1 MFYKLW
7 ENIKLAFISIWSN
20 KVRALLTMLGVII
33 GVFAVVE
40 LLAIGEG
47 VKSFVT
53 KEIEGLGSNL
63 IAILPGKM
71 ESGQFNPSSGIG
83 VSTLTNDDV
92 RVLKEDVSS
101 IEAVSPMMLI
111 SSPIKYGDKS
121 APSALVLGATPD
133 IFKVRDTKLD
143 SGRVFEQK
151 DEDEKERVIVLGYPI
166 AQSIFGDENAIGKKV
181 IIRGEEIEV
190 IGVLEKP
197 KQSASPFGGQ
207 SFDDAVYL
215 PFSAG
220 IELTNTEQVFRIVAK
235 IKSDTDVKEAK
246 EEIKKVI
253 LKNHKDSEDFTVFTQ
268 EDMVDLVGT
277 ILDVMRALLGALGA
291 ISLLVGGIGIM
302 NIMLVSVTE
311 RTREIGIRK
320 AIGASQL
327 DILIQFLIES
337 LILSLLGG
345 GVGLGLS
352 FGAAYI
358 VKTKADFEPVITPEF
373 IILAIAFSVLI
384 GVIFGV
390 APAIRAARLDP
401 IKALKY
407 E

>member
-20 KVRALLTMLGVII
+20 KIRALLTMLGVII

-63 IAILPGKM
+63 ITVLPGKM
-71 ESGQFNPSSGIG
+71 EPGQFNPSSGIG

-92 RVLKEDVSS
+92 RVLKKDVSS

-111 SSPIKYGDKS
+111 SSPVKYGDKS
-121 APSALVLGATPD
+121 APSALVLGATPE

-151 DEDEKERVIVLGYPI
+151 DEDEKKWVIVLGYPI

-220 IELTNTEQVFRIVAK
+220 IELTKTEQVFRIVAK
-235 IKSDTDVKEAK
+235 IKSDIDVKDAK
-246 EEIKKVI
+246 EEIKKV
-253 LKNHKDSEDFTVFTQ
+253 LLANHKDTEDFTVFTQ
-268 EDMVDLVGT
+268 EDLVDLVGT

-311 RTREIGIRK
+311 RTREIGVRK

-345 GVGLGLS
+345 GIGLAFS
-352 FGAAYI
+352 FGVAYV
-358 VKTKADFEPVITPEF
+358 VKVKADFEPVITPEF
-373 IILAIAFSVLI
+373 IILAIAFSVFI

>member
-7 ENIKLAFISIWSN
+7 ENVKLALISIRSS
-20 KVRALLTMLGVII
+20 KIRSFLTMLGVII

-53 KEIEGLGSNL
+53 REIEDLGSNL
-63 IAILPGKM
+63 ITVLPGKM
-71 ESGQFNPSSGIG
+71 GAGQFNPAASVG
-83 VSTLTNDDV
+83 VSTLIIDDV
-92 RVLKEDVSS
+92 RILKNEISE
-101 IEAVSPMMLI
+101 IEAISPLMLI
-111 SSPIKYGDKS
+111 SSPLKYGDKS
-121 APSALVLGATPD
+121 TASAMVLGTEPD
-133 IFKVRDTKLD
+133 IFRVRDAKLD
-143 SGRVFEQK
+143 SGRVLN
-151 DEDEKERVIVLGYPI
+151 DSDEKNENKVMVLGYPV
-166 AQSIFGDENAIGKKV
+166 AKSIFGDESAIGKKV
-181 IIRGEEIEV
+181 IIRDEEIEV
-190 IGVLEKP
+190 VGVLAKP

-215 PFSAG
+215 PFSTG
-220 IELTNTEQVFRIVAK
+220 KNLTKTEQVFRIVAK
-235 IKSDTDVKEAK
+235 IKANTDIKNAK
-246 EEIKKVI
+246 EKIKEVI

-268 EDMVDLVGT
+268 EDLVDLVGD
-277 ILDVMRALLGALGA
+277 ILNVMRALLGALGA

-320 AIGASQL
+320 AIGASQF

-337 LILSLLGG
+337 LVLSLLGG
-345 GVGLGLS
+345 AIGLGLS
-352 FGAAYI
+352 FAVAYI
-358 VKTKADFEPVITPEF
+358 VKIKANFEPVISPEF
-373 IILAIAFSVLI
+373 ILLAIAFSVLI

>member
-20 KVRALLTMLGVII
+20 KIRALLTMLGVII

-63 IAILPGKM
+63 ITVLPGKM
-71 ESGQFNPSSGIG
+71 EPGQFNPAASVG
-83 VSTLTNDDV
+83 VSTLTIADIKK
-92 RVLKEDVSS
+92 LKNEVPS
-101 IEAVSPMMLI
+101 IEAVSPLMLI
-111 SSPIKYGDKS
+111 SSPLKYKDKS
-121 APSALVLGATPD
+121 SASGMVLGVYPD
-133 IFKVRDTKLD
+133 IFRARDTKLD
-143 SGRVFEQK
+143 SGRVLENS
-151 DEDEKERVIVLGYPI
+151 DEENSKKVIVLGYPI
-166 AQSIFGDENAIGKKV
+166 ARSLFGDESAIGKK
-181 IIRGEEIEV
+181 IIISGEEIEV
-190 IGVLEKP
+190 IGILEKP
-197 KQSASPFGGQ
+197 KQSASPFGGP

-220 IELTNTEQVFRIVAK
+220 IELTKTEQVFRIVAK
-235 IKSDTDVKEAK
+235 IKSDIDVKDAK
-246 EEIKKVI
+246 EEIKKV
-253 LKNHKDSEDFTVFTQ
+253 LLANHKDTEDFTVFTQ
-268 EDMVDLVGT
+268 EDLVDLVGT

-311 RTREIGIRK
+311 RTREIGVRK

-345 GVGLGLS
+345 GIGLAFS
-352 FGAAYI
+352 FGVAYV
-358 VKTKADFEPVITPEF
+358 VKVKADFEPVITPEF
-373 IILAIAFSVLI
+373 IILAIAFSVFI

>member
-20 KVRALLTMLGVII
+20 KIRALLTMLGVII

-92 RVLKEDVSS
+92 GVLKKDVSS
-101 IEAVSPMMLI
+101 IDAVSPMMLI

-121 APSALVLGATPD
+121 APSALVLGTTPD

-151 DEDEKERVIVLGYPI
+151 DEDEKKRVIVLGYPI

-190 IGVLEKP
+190 IGIMEKP
-197 KQSASPFGGQ
+197 KQSASPFGGP

-220 IELTNTEQVFRIVAK
+220 KELTKTEQVFRILVK
-235 IKSDTDVKEAK
+235 IKSDIDVKDAK
-246 EEIKKVI
+246 EEIKKV
-253 LKNHKDSEDFTVFTQ
+253 LLANHKDTEDFTVFTQ
-268 EDMVDLVGT
+268 EDLVDLVGT

-311 RTREIGIRK
+311 RTREIGVRK

-345 GVGLGLS
+345 GIGLAFS
-352 FGAAYI
+352 FGVAYV
-358 VKTKADFEPVITPEF
+358 VKVKADFEPVITSEF
-373 IILAIAFSVLI
+373 IILAIAFSVFI

>member
-20 KVRALLTMLGVII
+20 KIRALLTMLGVII

-92 RVLKEDVSS
+92 GVLKKDVSS
-101 IEAVSPMMLI
+101 IDAVSPMMLI

-121 APSALVLGATPD
+121 APSALVLGTTPD

-151 DEDEKERVIVLGYPI
+151 DEDEKKRVIVLGYPI

-190 IGVLEKP
+190 IGIMEKP
-197 KQSASPFGGQ
+197 KQSASPFGGP

-215 PFSAG
+215 PFSTG
-220 IELTNTEQVFRIVAK
+220 KELTKTEQVFRILAK
-235 IKSDTDVKEAK
+235 IKSDIDVKDAK
-246 EEIKKVI
+246 EEIKKV
-253 LKNHKDSEDFTVFTQ
+253 LLANHKDTEDFTVFTQ
-268 EDMVDLVGT
+268 EDLVDLVGT

-311 RTREIGIRK
+311 RTREIGVRK

-345 GVGLGLS
+345 GIGLAFS
-352 FGAAYI
+352 FGVAYV
-358 VKTKADFEPVITPEF
+358 VKVKADFEPVITSEF
-373 IILAIAFSVLI
+373 IILAIAFSVFI

>member
-20 KVRALLTMLGVII
+20 KIRALLTMLGVII

-92 RVLKEDVSS
+92 GVLKKDVSS
-101 IEAVSPMMLI
+101 IDAVSPMMLI

-121 APSALVLGATPD
+121 APSALVLGTTPD

-151 DEDEKERVIVLGYPI
+151 DEDEKKRVIVLGYPI

-190 IGVLEKP
+190 IGIMEKP
-197 KQSASPFGGQ
+197 KQSASPFGGP

-220 IELTNTEQVFRIVAK
+220 KELTKTEQVFRILVK
-235 IKSDTDVKEAK
+235 IKSDIDVKDAK
-246 EEIKKVI
+246 EEIKKV
-253 LKNHKDSEDFTVFTQ
+253 LLANHKDTEDFTVFTQ
-268 EDMVDLVGT
+268 EDLVDLVGT

-311 RTREIGIRK
+311 RTREIGVRK

-327 DILIQFLIES
+327 YILIQFLIES

-345 GVGLGLS
+345 GIGLAFS
-352 FGAAYI
+352 FGVAYV
-358 VKTKADFEPVITPEF
+358 VKVKADFEPVITSEF
-373 IILAIAFSVLI
+373 IILAIAFSVFI

>member
-92 RVLKEDVSS
+92 KILKKDVSS

-121 APSALVLGATPD
+121 ATSALVLGTTPD

-166 AQSIFGDENAIGKKV
+166 AQSIFGNENAIGKKV

-220 IELTNTEQVFRIVAK
+220 IELTGTEQVFRIVAK

-246 EEIKKVI
+246 EEIKKVM

-311 RTREIGIRK
+311 RTREIGVRK

-345 GVGLGLS
+345 GIGLAFS
-352 FGAAYI
+352 FGAAYV
-358 VKTKADFEPVITPEF
+358 VKIKADFEPVITPEF
-373 IILAIAFSVLI
+373 IILAIAFSVFI